1 MRRHFLGLMATV
13 GTAAFLSGTANA
25 QAPAPAMAAS
35 TGPAT
40 AAPGWI
46 DYKPEGGRFRVDL
59 PTLPKIA
66 IVQVPIGNNNTVPMT
81 EATSMVRQ
89 VAYVASYVDYP
100 NTRHQGRRRRGDPE
114 PGAQRRG
121 DPGDDRDEKKLQLG
135 RVEGREYTVVQ
146 SNGNVAVTRT
156 YWSRGRLFQLV
167 VDGKAGIENQPATRH
182 FLESFALVPNEAV
195 A

>member
-1 MRRHFLGLMATV
+1 MRRHFLAGLVASLTV
-13 GTAAFLSGTANA
+13 TTFLPGAVNA
-25 QAPAPAMAAS
+25 QTPAPAPTSAAA

-66 IVQVPIGNNNTVPMT
+66 IVQVPTGNNNTVPMT
-81 EATSMVRQ
+81 EATSTVRQ

-100 NTRHQGRRRRGDPE
+100 NTVTK
-114 PGAQRRG
+114 GAAAEVILNTVRNG
-121 DPGDDRDEKKLQLG
+121 AASGATVRDEKKLQLG
-135 RVEGREYTVVQ
+135 RAEGREYTVVL
-146 SNGNVAVTRT
+146 SNGNVAITRT

-167 VDGKAGIENQPATRH
+167 VEGKAGIENQPATRH
-182 FLESFALVPNEAV
+182 FLESFALI
-195 A
+195 